1 MHYLHG
7 DIVIRHHEPECF
19 IKRLVNNFK
28 GYSPQGQG
36 HNEGS

>member
-7 DIVIRHHEPECF
+7 DIRHHKPECF

-28 GYSPQGQG
+28 GYSPQDQG